1 MVETPFIPDRFRD
14 RVAIVTGAMG
24 GIGLATAKRFAH
36 EGARLVLAD
45 LADAPGA
52 DRATG
57 AAAECEALGS
67 PETLAHHCDVASQ
80 AQVDAVVDLAV
91 KRFGRI
97 DVIVNV
103 AGRMIYK
110 PLTELTAEDWQRT
123 LGINLMGAVFFSQRA
138 LQLMPPGGAV
148 VNVSSIHALQTS
160 ALVAPYA
167 AAKAALLSLT
177 RSTAIEGKARGI
189 RANAVLPGA
198 VNTPMLRTNP
208 NILSGAERLVEADV
222 GRPQDI
228 AGVISFLA
236 SPEAAFI
243 TGSAFV
249 VDGGRMAAL

>member
-1 MVETPFIPDRFRD
+1 MVATPFTADRFRD
-14 RVAIVTGAMG
+14 RVAIVTGALG
-24 GIGLATAKRFAH
+24 GIGLATAKRFAQ
-36 EGARLVLAD
+36 EGASLVLTD
-45 LADAPGA
+45 LADALGA
-52 DRATG
+52 DRAS
-57 AAAECEALGS
+57 AAIAECKALGS
-67 PETLAHHCDVASQ
+67 PETVAHPCDVGSQ
-80 AQVDAVVDLAV
+80 TEVDAVVDFAV
-91 KRFGRI
+91 SRFGRI

-110 PLTELTAEDWQRT
+110 LLAELTAEDWQRT

-138 LQLMPPGGAV
+138 LQLMPSGGAV

-177 RSTAIEGKARGI
+177 RSTAIEGKVRGI

-208 NILSGAERLVEADV
+208 NILSGAERLAEEDV

-228 AGVISFLA
+228 ASVISFLA

-243 TGSAFV
+243 TGSAFL